1 MGGMGHRPMAPVRG
15 SMHLVIDP
23 RSHRLP
29 PREAPGRLYLTR
41 LTAVLALAVTVAY
54 LGWRATATVNWEAW
68 YVGLPMLALEVH
80 AAMGLGLFAFS
91 LWDID
96 RRPPLL
102 EPSPEL
108 SVAVLIPTYN
118 EGREILLPTIAAAV
132 ALEPSHETWVLD
144 DGDRPEV
151 RRMAEELGARY
162 LARPTHEHAKAG
174 NVNHALGI
182 VKADLLAIL
191 DADHVAR
198 PDFLRNTLGYFR
210 DPRIAVVQTPQE
222 FYNVTSFEHG
232 RGRTFGEHF
241 HEQTL
246 FYRLIQPGKNRWNA
260 AFWCGTNAV
269 VRADALRE
277 VGGCAVETITED
289 IHTTIRLHRAGWR
302 SVYHNEVLAR
312 GLAADDA
319 AQYQLQRNRWGTG
332 AMQVLKVEN
341 PLVVPGLS
349 LTQRVAYA
357 STLLGWFDAWRTL
370 GFLLLPSAVLLTG
383 QIPILADGLTFGIFF
398 GVTYALQQLALYRL
412 GRGAYRPVLSIL
424 FELVRMTPNLRATLT
439 LITTRVPRFAVTPKG
454 RTADARGRVPAPAPL
469 NAVLAVSFVALVV
482 FALALL
488 GGLPITYRE
497 EWAAWGACAWLVV
510 NAGLVWLAIGRVRSL
525 RFAGERRAGVRFAV
539 DTPGSV
545 DGIPAGVQD
554 VSVGGT
560 LLATRERLVERD
572 RHLVTFGL
580 PDDPISLWA
589 TVRSVREAPSGELHY
604 AFEFAPGQEAAT
616 GDLARR
622 IFGGDFP
629 VAGTSRVRLA
639 DLLRSDLAGL
649 SRRFRRQE
657 REALQAP
664 MPPAPLTA
672 EGA

>member
-1 MGGMGHRPMAPVRG
+1 MIESHTLRLPVREAAA
-15 SMHLVIDP
+15 
-23 RSHRLP
+23 RSRT
-29 PREAPGRLYLTR
+29 TR
-41 LTAVLALAVTVAY
+41 LLAVIALVATAAY
-54 LGWRATATVNWEAW
+54 LVWRATATVNWEGW
-68 YVGLPMLALEVH
+68 YIGMPMFLLELH
-80 AAMGLGLFAFS
+80 AALGLGLFTFS

-102 EPSPEL
+102 EPDPDL
-108 SVAVLIPTYN
+108 TVAVLIPTFN
-118 EGREILLPTIAAAV
+118 EGREILLPTVAAAI
-132 ALEPSHETWVLD
+132 ALEPAHETWVLD

-162 LARPTHEHAKAG
+162 LTRPTHEHAKAG
-174 NVNHALGI
+174 NVNHALGV

-198 PDFLRNTLGYFR
+198 RDFLRNTLGYFR
-210 DPRIAVVQTPQE
+210 DPRVAVVQTPQE

-232 RGRTFGEHF
+232 GGTTFGEQF

-269 VRADALRE
+269 VRTDALRE

-289 IHTTIRLHRAGWR
+289 IHTTIRFHRAGWK

-341 PLVVPGLS
+341 PMLASGLT
-349 LTQRVAYA
+349 LAQRLGYA
-357 STLLGWFDAWRTL
+357 ATLLGWFDSWRTL
-370 GFLLLPSAVLLTG
+370 GFLVLPAAVLLTG
-383 QIPILADGLTFGIFF
+383 QIPILADGLTFAAAF

-412 GRGAYRPVLSIL
+412 GRGAYRPILSVL

-439 LITTRVPRFAVTPKG
+439 LVTTRVPRFMVTPKG
-454 RTADARGRVPAPAPL
+454 RTGDERGRAAAPAPL
-469 NAVLAVSFVALVV
+469 NGVLALSFVAATV
-482 FALALL
+482 FALSLL
-488 GGLPITYRE
+488 GALPIHYE
-497 EWAAWGACAWLVV
+497 EQWAAWGAFGWLVV
-510 NAGLVWLAIGRVRSL
+510 NAGLVYLAIQRVRSL

-539 DTPGSV
+539 DAPGSI
-545 DGIPAGVQD
+545 DGVPAGIQD
-554 VSVGGT
+554 VSVGGA

-572 RHLVTFGL
+572 RHLVMFG
-580 PDDPISLWA
+580 PDEAPISLWSII
-589 TVRSVREAPSGELHY
+589 RSVREAPTGELHY
-604 AFEFAPGQEAAT
+604 AFEFAPGQDAAT
-616 GDLARR
+616 GDLARV
-622 IFGGDFP
+622 IFGGDYP
-629 VAGTSRVRLA
+629 VAGVERVRLT
-639 DLLRSDLAGL
+639 DLLRSDLADL

-657 REALQAP
+657 TSASPMSVLSAP
-664 MPPAPLTA
+664 P

>member
-1 MGGMGHRPMAPVRG
+1 MIDVR
-15 SMHLVIDP
+15 SL
-23 RSHRLP
+23 RLP
-29 PREAPGRLYLTR
+29 PREAPGRLFLTR
-41 LTAVLALAVTVAY
+41 FIAIVALAVTVAY
-54 LGWRATATVNWEAW
+54 LVWRATATVNWDGW
-68 YVGLPMLALEVH
+68 YVGVPMLLLEVH
-80 AAMGLGLFAFS
+80 AAVGLALFAFS

-102 EPSPEL
+102 EPNPDL
-108 SVAVLIPTYN
+108 TVAVLIPTYN

-132 ALEPSHETWVLD
+132 ALEPAHETWVLD

-151 RRMAEELGARY
+151 RRMAESLGARY

-174 NVNHALGI
+174 NVNHALG
-182 VKADLLAIL
+182 VVQADLLAIL

-198 PDFLRNTLGYFR
+198 ADFLRNTLGYFR
-210 DPRIAVVQTPQE
+210 DPRVAVVQTPQE

-269 VRADALRE
+269 VRAAAVRE

-289 IHTTIRLHRAGWR
+289 IHTTIRLHRAGWK

-312 GLAADDA
+312 GLAADNA

-341 PLVVPGLS
+341 PLIVPGLS
-349 LTQRVAYA
+349 FRQRLAYA

-370 GFLLLPSAVLLTG
+370 GFLLLPAAVLLTG
-383 QIPILADGLTFGIFF
+383 QIPILADGLTFALFF
-398 GVTYALQQLALYRL
+398 GATYALQQLALYRL

-454 RTADARGRVPAPAPL
+454 RTGEARGRVPAPAPL
-469 NAVLAVSFVALVV
+469 RAVLAISFVALVV
-482 FALALL
+482 FALSLL
-488 GGLPITYRE
+488 GALPITYPE
-497 EWAAWGACAWLVV
+497 PWAAWGACAWLVV
-510 NAGLVWLAIGRVRSL
+510 NAGLVWLAIRRVRSL

-554 VSVGGT
+554 ISVGGT

-580 PDDPISLWA
+580 PEDPISLWA

-604 AFEFAPGQEAAT
+604 AFEFVPGQDAAA
-616 GDLARR
+616 GDLARA
-622 IFGGDFP
+622 IFGADFP
-629 VAGTSRVRLA
+629 VAGTSRVRLT

-649 SRRFRRQE
+649 SRRFRHQE
-657 REALQAP
+657 RETLAEP
-664 MPPAPLTA
+664 VRRPLTA
-672 EGA
+672 PPEGA

>member
-1 MGGMGHRPMAPVRG
+1 M
-15 SMHLVIDP
+15 
-23 RSHRLP
+23 RLP
-29 PREAPGRLYLTR
+29 AREPAARSQTTR
-41 LTAVLALAVTVAY
+41 LIAVIALVATVSY
-54 LGWRATATVNWEAW
+54 LLWRATATVNWDGW
-68 YVGLPMLALEVH
+68 YISMPMLLLELH
-80 AAMGLGLFAFS
+80 AAVGLGLFTFS

-102 EPSPEL
+102 EPDPEL

-118 EGREILLPTIAAAV
+118 EGREILLPTVAAAI
-132 ALEPSHETWVLD
+132 ALEPAHETWILD

-162 LARPTHEHAKAG
+162 LTRPTHEHAKAG
-174 NVNHALGI
+174 NVNHALGV

-198 PDFLRNTLGYFR
+198 RDFLRNTLGYFR
-210 DPRIAVVQTPQE
+210 DPRVAVVQTPQE

-232 RGRTFGEHF
+232 GGTTFGEQF

-260 AFWCGTNAV
+260 AFWCGTNAI
-269 VRADALRE
+269 VRTDALRE

-289 IHTTIRLHRAGWR
+289 IHTTIRFHRAGWK

-341 PLVVPGLS
+341 PMVVSGLT
-349 LTQRVAYA
+349 LAQRLGYA
-357 STLLGWFDAWRTL
+357 STLLGWFDSWRTL
-370 GFLLLPSAVLLTG
+370 GFLILPAAVLLTG
-383 QIPILADGLTFGIFF
+383 QLPILADGLTFAMAF
-398 GVTYALQQLALYRL
+398 GVTYGLQQLALYRL
-412 GRGAYRPVLSIL
+412 GRGAYRPILSVL

-439 LITTRVPRFAVTPKG
+439 LVTTRVPRFMVTPKG
-454 RTADARGRVPAPAPL
+454 RTGGERGRAAAPAPL
-469 NAVLAVSFVALVV
+469 NGVLALSFVAATV
-482 FALALL
+482 FALSLL
-488 GGLPITYRE
+488 GALPIQYRE
-497 EWAAWGACAWLVV
+497 PWAAWGAFGWLVV
-510 NAGLVWLAIGRVRSL
+510 NAGLVYLAIQRVRSL

-539 DTPGSV
+539 DAPGSL
-545 DGIPAGVQD
+545 DGVPAGVQD
-554 VSVGGT
+554 VSVGGA

-572 RHLVTFGL
+572 RHLVMFG
-580 PDDPISLWA
+580 PEDAPISLWSI
-589 TVRSVREAPSGELHY
+589 VRSVREAPTGELHY
-604 AFEFAPGQEAAT
+604 AFEFAPGQDAAT
-616 GDLARR
+616 GDLARV
-622 IFGGDFP
+622 IFGGDYP
-629 VAGTSRVRLA
+629 VAGVERVKLT
-639 DLLRSDLAGL
+639 DLLREDLAGL

-657 REALQAP
+657 SRALSVPLFSAP
-664 MPPAPLTA
+664 P